1 MRGAH
6 NVTISLKQGARGPV
20 ELRFFEIPWR
30 MTPAIAT
37 VLVVLCVA
45 HLVATQ
51 RMMKSVGHLFGNVEF
66 DDDYRP
72 LVSEK
77 ERKFYLK
84 YGVRAALHNLDLV
97 SDVLYYA
104 TVPAFSLLIKR
115 ALLAFLLLPIIFF
128 MLLWLNEKVR
138 GR

>member
-1 MRGAH
+1 
-6 NVTISLKQGARGPV
+6 
-20 ELRFFEIPWR
+20 
-30 MTPAIAT
+30 
-37 VLVVLCVA
+37 
-45 HLVATQ
+45 
-51 RMMKSVGHLFGNVEF
+51 MKSVGHLFGNVEF